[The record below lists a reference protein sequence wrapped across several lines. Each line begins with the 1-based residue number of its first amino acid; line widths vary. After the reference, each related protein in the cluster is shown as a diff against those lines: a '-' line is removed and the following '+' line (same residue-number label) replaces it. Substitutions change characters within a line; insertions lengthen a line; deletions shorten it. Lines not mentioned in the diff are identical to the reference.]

1 MLAGPIFSREALTAP
16 RQLRHYLIRSGYVAV
31 LFVLMYTAAQATFGW
46 QAVRNLGDLA
56 RFGGLVFQVFA
67 LVQLAFVLFF
77 ALLFTAGS
85 IAQEKDRRTLV
96 LLLMTDLRDRELVFG
111 KLAASSLIVAVLLAT
126 SLPVF
131 ALVHMLGGVSR
142 EQLVWS
148 LAITAATAAAAGSWG
163 ALVAFWRDKTFQ
175 TLAVGVLGTVAYLG
189 FVELVVGLSAARW
202 PAAAN
207 LAAAFDPFRG
217 MLSILDPLSG
227 HPETGPVRISAWR
240 TVLAMSALAAAL
252 GTATVLRLRAWNPPR
267 TVYEGARRAAATR
280 AHARPVWRN
289 PVVWR
294 EIRTRA
300 YGRKI
305 FVIKLAYFALAAA
318 IVAWLVRAEGGG
330 EPIVGVISP
339 SGFAF
344 VALSLLSLML
354 VNAQSVTALTSERDA
369 GTLELLLVTDVT
381 AREFIFGKV
390 GGVLYNTKELLAVPL
405 ALAAWATW
413 RGELSGENFACLLIG
428 FAVLVGFAT
437 MLGLHA
443 GLSYESSRTA
453 IANSLG
459 TMFFLFA
466 GIFIFMILLVETS
479 GSFALQIQSFLL
491 FIVVGSIALQASLT
505 RKNPSTAL
513 TVAAWLA
520 PFLTFYA
527 ITSYLLAEPL
537 AALLA
542 VCAAYGFATVAMTVP
557 AVSDFDVALGRTT
570 ADKG

>member
-46 QAVRNLGDLA
+46 QEVRNLGDLA
-56 RFGGLVFQVFA
+56 RFGSLVFQVFS
-67 LVQLAFVLFF
+67 LVQLALVLFF

-85 IAQEKDRRTLV
+85 IAQEKDRRTLI
-96 LLLMTDLRDRELVFG
+96 LLLMTDLRDRELVLG

-148 LAITAATAAAAGSWG
+148 LAISAATAMAAASWG
-163 ALVAFWRDKTFQ
+163 ALAAFWREKTFQ
-175 TLAVGVLGTVAYLG
+175 TLAVGVLGVVGFLG
-189 FVELVVGLSAARW
+189 VVELAVGVTGTAW
-202 PAAAN
+202 PAAARV
-207 LAAAFDPFRG
+207 AAAFDPFRG

-227 HPETGPVRISAWR
+227 HPETGPMRVSAWG
-240 TVLAMSALAAAL
+240 TVLAMLGLSAAL
-252 GTATVLRLRAWNPPR
+252 GLATVLRLRVWNPPR
-267 TVYEGARRAAATR
+267 AVYEGTRPAEATR
-280 AHARPVWRN
+280 AQARAVWHN

-305 FVIKLAYFALAAA
+305 VVIKLAYLALAGALL
-318 IVAWLVRAEGGG
+318 AWLARAGSSGDQ
-330 EPIVGVISP
+330 IVGVISP
-339 SGFAF
+339 TGFAF
-344 VALSLLSLML
+344 VALALLSLL
-354 VNAQSVTALTSERDA
+354 LINAQSVTALTSERDA

-390 GGVLYNTKELLAVPL
+390 GGVLYNTKELIAVPL
-405 ALAAWATW
+405 ALAGWALS
-413 RGELSGENFACLLIG
+413 RGDLSGENFVCLLLG
-428 FAVLVGFAT
+428 FAVLAGFAT

-443 GLSYESSRTA
+443 GLSYESSRSA

-459 TMFFLFA
+459 TMFFLFI

-479 GSFALQIQSFLL
+479 GSFALQIQSFLV

-513 TVAAWLA
+513 TLAAWLA

-527 ITSYLLAEPL
+527 ITSYLLGEPL
-537 AALLA
+537 ATLLA
-542 VCAAYGFATVAMTVP
+542 VCAAYGFATVAMTIP